1 MLSCGDRV
9 FRSGLRDGIALHC
22 GLSGDDHRTHLLL
35 GIIRLAEKSA
45 PNPKPSAKDGPYI
58 TRWALS
64 GNCSEKRSDTLIEDM
79 RWRREISGRLWVLGS
94 SPAMQ
99 VDARSKGVEQLALE
113 EYAIEAN
120 STLNPQLQS

>member
-1 MLSCGDRV
+1 M
-9 FRSGLRDGIALHC
+9 ALHCIVNC

-45 PNPKPSAKDGPYI
+45 INPKPSTKDGPYT

-79 RWRREISGRLWVLGS
+79 RWRREISGRLGS
-94 SPAMQ
+94 STAMQ
-99 VDARSKGVEQLALE
+99 VDARRKGVEQLALE
-113 EYAIEAN
+113 EYAIKAN
-120 STLNPQLQS
+120 STPNPKFQS